1 MRNEFLFKVKGHKD
15 YMSLTDLI
23 DQMTNILSKQVIDD
37 FNKVDNIIIEV
48 FDNRQAELASHG
60 SLGKM
65 SLPIAIQ
72 KFR

>member
-1 MRNEFLFKVKGHKD
+1 MRQEFLFKVKGHKD

-37 FNKVDNIIIEV
+37 FNKVDNIMVEV

-65 SLPIAIQ
+65 PLPIAVQ

>member
-1 MRNEFLFKVKGHKD
+1 MRNEFLFKVPGHKD

-23 DQMTNILSKQVIDD
+23 EQMTEILSNKVVDD
-37 FNKVDNIIIEV
+37 FRNMDKLMIEV
-48 FDNRQAELASHG
+48 FDNRQAETASHG

-65 SLPIAIQ
+65 PLPIAIQ

>member
-1 MRNEFLFKVKGHKD
+1 MRNEFLFKVPGHKD
-15 YMSLTDLI
+15 YMSLTDLVT
-23 DQMTNILSKQVIDD
+23 QMTEILSRQVIDD
-37 FNKVDNIIIEV
+37 FDKVDNIMIEV

-65 SLPIAIQ
+65 PLPIAIQ